1 MKQKTSAKDAA
12 FEKERG
18 TYRKRIRELEQNL
31 LELRTSLV
39 QKDAELSALQ
49 NELSQKED
57 WISRLLEY
65 TELSEEEM
73 KAVIKM
79 QKSMIRATQALESLV
94 SFPGVVGG
102 KW

>member
-57 WISRLLEY
+57 WVRRLLEY

-73 KAVIKM
+73 KAVIEKD
-79 QKSMIRATQALESLV
+79 KSMIRAAQALENLV
-94 SFPGVVGG
+94 SFPGIVGG
-102 KW
+102 RW